1 MRFCRLFVSAI
12 LIALMALVV
21 SAASMLA
28 SASTDNSGAV
38 GAIRLEETNW
48 IWLPRAEESFS
59 LLMRFRKSFTVD
71 SELSHAQLVITGD
84 RTVTAYVNG
93 ERIGSSAEWSDLQVY
108 DITEHLI
115 EGENVVSAVVSA
127 DLTYGSPD
135 GGLLAQIVL
144 TDTAGRSIRIS
155 TDETWQVTDAIPRGN
170 SWMMP
175 ASMGGGD
182 AGVEWDSA
190 YLLSSYE
197 SGRWGVLALDGEYEH
212 PEYSEFKG
220 EYLQAHYADYYN
232 DYLRINEG
240 TGLMERNGQV
250 FRPFFTVYDQIIDGK
265 WELSIVKWDF
275 DRLERD
281 LKVMERNQIHPYIRF
296 FSWSELL
303 NPDGTWKEVTVQPKG
318 SNLPRFRYNYEIYD
332 YFLDR
337 VQAHGLYAM
346 VEIPLY
352 WGINYDVI
360 PQDYRGAYIVID
372 EYWDKM
378 VEAYTRIIDYYSKR
392 TVIAMFMIGEEG
404 IVFDTGIPGAPH
416 INAVDIPETQKKFA
430 AYLESKYGTVE
441 AMKQAWGSGYDY
453 SDRSLWEHQ
462 AFGIELA
469 YRTEYPYTPKA
480 FDYINKFSD
489 VKVPVWQTLRRTK
502 EPFEQ
507 IVSSDARLWNA
518 NILRDPVVI
527 DFMEFKQWLI
537 IEQCNKWAESVR
549 QVAPNHILFYCNPH
563 DFNPSW
569 HFMHAFDRA
578 RFAFDLIGV
587 GQHDS
592 GYEYPDTPYWARTRE
607 YIQNVASYGP
617 YLKANGALPIGFCN
631 GEGEGGVTPEGAA
644 LYYPNW
650 MADLFGNGSAAAL
663 CYHWTHI
670 KPVADQLGEAL
681 RAVQDVPFTYNR
693 DAKVLIMRNT
703 ANAFSNASGID
714 FDGARYFASILY
726 QLHIPFDIVP
736 DADLT
741 YGTEEQFKIDINNYD
756 FIFIPSQ
763 YQIMPD
769 RTWEI
774 LDKWISDPEHAGKR
788 GLVMGMYLPQDSYF
802 NDLEP
807 DQLNPVFVKLMGT
820 TGYSEYRPTGG
831 LRFEYAA
838 KLGDYDA
845 GDAMEID
852 LYSGEVGLF
861 GPGLPDGVES
871 IVKVSGSAGHSLVIR
886 NKVNDNYVYSFGFY
900 LGLATN
906 PVWGSAKQQTPY
918 NKLTGLYR
926 GILAENGIVA
936 EFEAPDNIG
945 VYISDNK
952 EMVIVKELYG
962 KKVSTVLKTDE
973 PGLGVYSGATTVLS
987 PDGTVTIERDIEPYQ
1002 TYYMRRVAEII
1013 SYEGQLSATY
1023 SRRDGV
1029 DWIVVEGDGELEL
1042 SVDGLSPI
1050 SVGVENGEALL
1061 VPITR
1066 R

>member
-48 IWLPRAEESFS
+48 IWIPRAEESFS

-378 VEAYTRIIDYYSKR
+378 VEAYTQIINYYSKR

-404 IVFDTGIPGAPH
+404 LVFDTGIPGAPH
-416 INAVDIPETQKKFA
+416 INAVDIP
-430 AYLESKYGTVE
+430 
-441 AMKQAWGSGYDY
+441 
-453 SDRSLWEHQ
+453 
-462 AFGIELA
+462 
-469 YRTEYPYTPKA
+469 
-480 FDYINKFSD
+480 
-489 VKVPVWQTLRRTK
+489 
-502 EPFEQ
+502 
-507 IVSSDARLWNA
+507 
-518 NILRDPVVI
+518 
-527 DFMEFKQWLI
+527 
-537 IEQCNKWAESVR
+537 
-549 QVAPNHILFYCNPH
+549 
-563 DFNPSW
+563 
-569 HFMHAFDRA
+569 
-578 RFAFDLIGV
+578 
-587 GQHDS
+587 
-592 GYEYPDTPYWARTRE
+592 
-607 YIQNVASYGP
+607 
-617 YLKANGALPIGFCN
+617 
-631 GEGEGGVTPEGAA
+631 
-644 LYYPNW
+644 
-650 MADLFGNGSAAAL
+650 
-663 CYHWTHI
+663 
-670 KPVADQLGEAL
+670 
-681 RAVQDVPFTYNR
+681 
-693 DAKVLIMRNT
+693 
-703 ANAFSNASGID
+703 
-714 FDGARYFASILY
+714 
-726 QLHIPFDIVP
+726 
-736 DADLT
+736 
-741 YGTEEQFKIDINNYD
+741 
-756 FIFIPSQ
+756 
-763 YQIMPD
+763 
-769 RTWEI
+769 
-774 LDKWISDPEHAGKR
+774 
-788 GLVMGMYLPQDSYF
+788 
-802 NDLEP
+802 
-807 DQLNPVFVKLMGT
+807 
-820 TGYSEYRPTGG
+820 
-831 LRFEYAA
+831 
-838 KLGDYDA
+838 
-845 GDAMEID
+845 
-852 LYSGEVGLF
+852 
-861 GPGLPDGVES
+861 
-871 IVKVSGSAGHSLVIR
+871 
-886 NKVNDNYVYSFGFY
+886 
-900 LGLATN
+900 
-906 PVWGSAKQQTPY
+906 
-918 NKLTGLYR
+918 
-926 GILAENGIVA
+926 
-936 EFEAPDNIG
+936 
-945 VYISDNK
+945 
-952 EMVIVKELYG
+952 
-962 KKVSTVLKTDE
+962 
-973 PGLGVYSGATTVLS
+973 
-987 PDGTVTIERDIEPYQ
+987 
-1002 TYYMRRVAEII
+1002 
-1013 SYEGQLSATY
+1013 
-1023 SRRDGV
+1023 
-1029 DWIVVEGDGELEL
+1029 
-1042 SVDGLSPI
+1042 
-1050 SVGVENGEALL
+1050 
-1061 VPITR
+1061 
-1066 R
+1066 